1 MSDNPHVQYAN
12 AKLRHKKQKS
22 QGFHSDAKHA
32 EREMIRISNLH
43 KIKTGKHIN
52 DHAEALVAHHEKAK
66 EIKRQYVQHS
76 TDLIHAKKAGDKER
90 MERAAKGKAQ
100 AEKDHLAHTGEP
112 AEEKFVEYKRPM
124 KESKEMKT
132 FKEMMEACCS
142 ACEKR
147 DEMEESDS
155 GLAAKADK
163 SGVSIGTLRKVYKRG
178 VAAWNSGH
186 RPGTTPQQWGMA
198 RVNSYITKGKGT
210 YHGAD
215 KDLREAIQWTKP
227 KNDEHDEVHTQLDA
241 VKRGAEY
248 PAHVHKMLKH
258 LSNKSNFQGAMKNAK
273 PMTITH
279 KDTQPGG
286 KHAEMSNTEATES
299 KPKLGGLDQTKVR
312 RVKKIFNNAMKHGK
326 PMERPIVL
334 HDTHTGHTHLLAG
347 NTRLTHNTHYG
358 SGSTVVHAIKYDS
371 SKMHDKMH
379 EEVEQTDEQAPVAPT
394 LDRKYL
400 KGTPEHKAYKAS
412 KVRQKYRLAYKN
424 GKISVKE
431 EIELE
436 EVAKD
441 KESGLPKKYVSGL
454 SPSTAKARAA
464 HWEKMDKLSDK
475 DPAAYEP
482 APGDATAKTK
492 ESKHTIKA
500 RKMFGE
506 ACWTGYKR
514 VGMKKKGDKIV
525 PNCVPVKEATHVGI
539 YPHGGG
545 SDIHHDNEP
554 DDEVTNH
561 PTSNAVGNEP
571 HKGNAYF
578 RRPTIKKYVGQIRKS
593 ASKGNPMPPVIG
605 TPHPEN
611 PEVKSV
617 VDGNHRLRGQQNARR
632 ENIPVQNVPHHKIHL
647 MPNSY
652 DKTPESKD
660 MGQKIKTH
668 GVPLSSLRN
677 KNGKYDMDKPRHQL
691 GGKTIR
697 HYFTNTDGTHNFG
710 EPPKPAN
717 EEVEQVGEAVF
728 QGKKV
733 PLNKPMAGD
742 VKKSKVYVDPDG
754 DGTAQKVNFG
764 DKNMTIKKHIPGRRK
779 NFRARHNC
787 DNPGPKTKARYWSC
801 RAW

>member
-1 MSDNPHVQYAN
+1 
-12 AKLRHKKQKS
+12 
-22 QGFHSDAKHA
+22 
-32 EREMIRISNLH
+32 
-43 KIKTGKHIN
+43 
-52 DHAEALVAHHEKAK
+52 
-66 EIKRQYVQHS
+66 
-76 TDLIHAKKAGDKER
+76 
-90 MERAAKGKAQ
+90 
-100 AEKDHLAHTGEP
+100 
-112 AEEKFVEYKRPM
+112 
-124 KESKEMKT
+124 MKT
-132 FKEMMEACCS
+132 FKELYEACCA

-147 DEMEESDS
+147 EENMEESDS

-227 KNDEHDEVHTQLDA
+227 KNDEHNEVHTQLDA

-248 PAHVHKMLKH
+248 PDHVHKMLKH

-334 HDTHTGHTHLLAG
+334 HDTHTGHAHLLAG

-358 SGSTVVHAIKYDS
+358 SGSTVVHAITYDS
-371 SKMHDKMH
+371 SKMH
-379 EEVEQTDEQAPVAPT
+379 
-394 LDRKYL
+394 
-400 KGTPEHKAYKAS
+400 
-412 KVRQKYRLAYKN
+412 
-424 GKISVKE
+424 
-431 EIELE
+431 E

-464 HWEKMDKLSDK
+464 HWDKMDKLSDK

-500 RKMFGE
+500 RKMFGDPKKNEIDE

-514 VGMKKKGDKIV
+514 VGMKKKGDKMV
-525 PNCVPVKEATHVGI
+525 PNCVP
-539 YPHGGG
+539 
-545 SDIHHDNEP
+545 
-554 DDEVTNH
+554 
-561 PTSNAVGNEP
+561 
-571 HKGNAYF
+571 
-578 RRPTIKKYVGQIRKS
+578 
-593 ASKGNPMPPVIG
+593 
-605 TPHPEN
+605 
-611 PEVKSV
+611 
-617 VDGNHRLRGQQNARR
+617 
-632 ENIPVQNVPHHKIHL
+632 
-647 MPNSY
+647 
-652 DKTPESKD
+652 
-660 MGQKIKTH
+660 
-668 GVPLSSLRN
+668 
-677 KNGKYDMDKPRHQL
+677 
-691 GGKTIR
+691 
-697 HYFTNTDGTHNFG
+697 
-710 EPPKPAN
+710 
-717 EEVEQVGEAVF
+717 EEVELGEMSKLSDTLAKIKHDFSTPPANHKDAEPSKPTPATKPKTGGGMPYYPDAAPGKRDLGDSVEMDGEQIDELSKRTLLNYGDAADEQESDIRYTLKRTEKSKHISAGAKDELRKLADRRKAGRKLAADKRGYYKGTSGNYKF
-728 QGKKV
+728 THGDAKVHATEETQKGKNVVPPPAGTIATTGGIQEEENENKPLGKVMRAGDGKKKFKV
-733 PLNKPMAGD
+733 F
-742 VKKSKVYVDPDG
+742 VKNAKGNTVKVG
-754 DGTAQKVNFG
+754 FG
-764 DKNMTIKKHIPGRRK
+764 DPNMEIKRDDPERRK

-787 DNPGPKTKARYWSC
+787 DTATDRTTPRYWSC
-801 RAW
+801 RQWRSSAKVEA